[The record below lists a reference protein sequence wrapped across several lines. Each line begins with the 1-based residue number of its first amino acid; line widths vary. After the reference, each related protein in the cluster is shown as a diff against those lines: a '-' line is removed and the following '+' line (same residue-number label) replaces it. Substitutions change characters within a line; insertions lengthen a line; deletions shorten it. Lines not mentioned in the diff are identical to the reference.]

1 MNPTPV
7 TLSEAAR
14 SRTVSAWV
22 SAFGGSPQDIA
33 KNEWLFLERA
43 DLAAVVAAQVDGFGV
58 VAAPGAVLD
67 LIRHAPPETLLDA
80 GALAS
85 LLPAGADPIGSADLL
100 FAERSPRLSPL
111 RARIAAPG
119 DAASMRAQVS
129 PAEWEESG
137 IDQVQRLWTAW
148 TPEGAPAAVAGFQP
162 WHSELAQMAVLAG
175 RGHRGSGAAYAAAA
189 LATQEALAEG
199 LVAQWRSRQGNEAS
213 LGLAGRLG
221 FTQLG
226 VQAAV
231 RLKG

>member
-1 MNPTPV
+1 MDPTPV

-22 SAFGGSPQDIA
+22 SALGGSPQDIA
-33 KNEWLFLERA
+33 KNEWLFVERA
-43 DLAAVVAAQVDGFGV
+43 DLSAVVAAQVDGFGV
-58 VAAPGAVLD
+58 LAAPGAALD
-67 LIRHAPPETLLDA
+67 LIRDAPPRTLLDA
-80 GALAS
+80 DALAS

-100 FAERSPRLSPL
+100 FAEHSPRLGPL
-111 RARIAAPG
+111 HAAAAGPG
-119 DAASMRAQVS
+119 DAAAVRTQVR

-137 IDQVQRLWTAW
+137 VDQAKRLWTAL
-148 TPEGAPAAVAGFQP
+148 TPEGTPAAVAGFQP
-162 WHSELAQMAVLAG
+162 WHSELAQIAVLAG
-175 RGHRGSGAAYAAAA
+175 RGHRGSGFAYAAAA
-189 LATQEALAEG
+189 LAIQEALAEG

-231 RLKG
+231 RLRS